1 MKDGDV
7 LGITLEDVKDIDKM
21 LSDVFREKFQKQAES
36 QTCPYCGRCPHCG
49 RGIDSL
55 WQRDRL

>member
-21 LSDVFREKFQKQAES
+21 LGDDFNKRFPDVTQN
-36 QTCPYCGRCPHCG
+36 CPYCGRCPTCG
-49 RGIDSL
+49 RGVDSEY
-55 WQRDRL
+55 